1 MCPAEGGLYNSP
13 ETRRFCALLRGA
25 RSIFPMLS
33 HDEVLRIARLA
44 RIEVGERDIEAL
56 RAELNGILGLI
67 DQMRSVDTTGIE
79 PMSHPQ
85 ADAQR
90 LREDRV
96 SEPDQR
102 DRFQAIAPSVEDGLY
117 LVPKVID

>member
-1 MCPAEGGLYNSP
+1 
-13 ETRRFCALLRGA
+13 
-25 RSIFPMLS
+25 MLS
-33 HDEVLRIARLA
+33 HEEVLRIARLA
-44 RIEVGERDIEAL
+44 RIEVGEGDVEAL

-67 DQMRSVDTTGIE
+67 DQMRAVDTSGVE

-85 ADAQR
+85 ALSQR

-102 DRFQAIAPSVEDGLY
+102 DRFQAVAPSVEDGLY

>member
-1 MCPAEGGLYNSP
+1 
-13 ETRRFCALLRGA
+13 
-25 RSIFPMLS
+25 MLS

-96 SEPDQR
+96 SEPGQR